1 MARPTW
7 GLRFAGGVA
16 TAAPQS
22 QRKPYRNGVG
32 LRLKPVQL
40 PTRSDTILKAWMNEV
55 LPFSRGRSFFMSLH
69 ATRLAFDMSDPIN
82 EALLIYTGYG
92 AASFPRAR
100 TPQLVS
106 RFGEQDA
113 QELKQRILDLMQE
126 MQQPL
131 ATEGKRSKKSVTE
144 QAIEQ
149 IRPRHPEL
157 DEPALKALAWT
168 FAFGLR

>member
-1 MARPTW
+1 
-7 GLRFAGGVA
+7 
-16 TAAPQS
+16 
-22 QRKPYRNGVG
+22 
-32 LRLKPVQL
+32 
-40 PTRSDTILKAWMNEV
+40 
-55 LPFSRGRSFFMSLH
+55 MSLH
-69 ATRLAFDMSDPIN
+69 VSRLAFEMSDPIN

-106 RFGEQDA
+106 RFGEENA
-113 QELKQRILDLMQE
+113 QELKQRILELMQE
-126 MQQPL
+126 MQAPL

-157 DEPALKALAWT
+157 EEPALKALAWT